1 MIPWV
6 PPRASGVHPLGF
18 HLARFYLRY
27 QAIDLK
33 LDASDFVVG
42 RTSGCQL
49 VLGDA
54 LVSRRHAA
62 FRALP
67 DGVEVRDLGSRNGVL
82 VNGTRIEGPVL
93 VKDGDRVR
101 IGAQDLIVS
110 AAAQT
115 SDHDGGTDEL
125 MACHQC
131 GNLFDA
137 RKYEA
142 CPTCSPRGGMRA
154 GDAAQPEAQIL
165 DTVVVSEQRSASGS
179 GGSGPAAGA
188 SGHASTSSS
197 GSLEVL
203 ARLAD
208 KALGMGRYD
217 ESERLVGSMLNG
229 ILSRATGSEG
239 QERETLGLAS
249 RYALRLAEV
258 THSPGWIDDT
268 FRLYAGARQ
277 LMPAETID
285 ELYRVATKIRYA
297 NPRAIRNYVS
307 RLKDATPAFG
317 VTERFLLQRLEGL
330 ERRIVNG

>member
-1 MIPWV
+1 
-6 PPRASGVHPLGF
+6 LGS

-42 RTSGCQL
+42 RTAGCQL

-82 VNGTRIEGPVL
+82 VNGARIEGPVL

-110 AAAQT
+110 AAAQAPERD
-115 SDHDGGTDEL
+115 SGTDEL
-125 MACHQC
+125 MSCHQC
-131 GNLFDA
+131 GTLFDA
-137 RKYEA
+137 QRYTTCPA
-142 CPTCSPRGGMRA
+142 CNRSAAKVTGG
-154 GDAAQPEAQIL
+154 AAQPEAQVL
-165 DTVVVSEQRSASGS
+165 DTVVVSEQRNAGNH
-179 GGSGPAAGA
+179 GGSPP
-188 SGHASTSSS
+188 S

-307 RLKDATPAFG
+307 RLKDATPVFG